1 MRLLPFLTSASRP
14 IIGAMFLF
22 LIITSCAPPV
32 SQYSDS
38 AYRQAVELKVVSLD
52 LIEHATQPFGAYDDE
67 VRALRLE
74 LEKAY
79 EFSKGR
85 PDNEFSTQQ
94 WAIMI
99 DPERNMLGGFL
110 RRWEE
115 RGSMPE
121 VFVNE
126 ARQNIADGFDTIID
140 LESGKIEPGD
150 LP

>member
-1 MRLLPFLTSASRP
+1 MRLLPFLIPASRP
-14 IIGAMFLF
+14 IIRVMFLF
-22 LIITSCAPPV
+22 LIVISCAPLV

-52 LIEHATQPFGAYDDE
+52 LIEHATQPYAAYDDE
-67 VRALRLE
+67 VKVLRLE
-74 LEKAY
+74 LRKAY

-94 WAIMI
+94 WDIMI

-115 RGSMPE
+115 RGSMSE
-121 VFVNE
+121 AFVNE
-126 ARQNIADGFDTIID
+126 ASQNIAAGFDTIIG

-150 LP
+150 VP

>member
-1 MRLLPFLTSASRP
+1 MRLLTLIMPASRP
-14 IIGAMFLF
+14 ILGVMFLF
-22 LIITSCAPPV
+22 LLVSGCAPPV

-52 LIEHATQPFGAYDDE
+52 LIEHATQPYAAYDDE
-67 VRALRLE
+67 VKALRPE
-74 LEKAY
+74 LRKAY

-99 DPERNMLGGFL
+99 DPEGNMLGGFL

-115 RGSMPE
+115 RGSMSE
-121 VFVNE
+121 VFVSE
-126 ARQNIADGFDTIID
+126 ASQNIAAGFDTIIG

>member
-1 MRLLPFLTSASRP
+1 MRLLTYLIPTSRP
-14 IIGAMFLF
+14 MIGVMFLF
-22 LIITSCAPPV
+22 LLITSCAPPV

-38 AYRQAVELKVVSLD
+38 AYRQAVELKVISLD
-52 LIEHATQPFGAYDDE
+52 LIEHATQPYGAYEGE

-74 LEKAY
+74 LRKAY

-85 PDNEFSTQQ
+85 PDNEFSTAQ
-94 WAIMI
+94 WEIMI

-110 RRWEE
+110 QRWEE

-121 VFVNE
+121 VFVSE
-126 ARQNIADGFDTIID
+126 ASQNIAAGFDTIIG
-140 LESGKIEPGD
+140 LESGKIKPGD